1 MGESRTCSVNAHSI
15 GTYYDDQV
23 NNPAFASARHA
34 GKALIVG
41 LTLTLYACA
50 IYRPQPEVNLDSLP
64 QLRTQSEGRIRI
76 SAAVLSAQ
84 ESKRFFGVRVYDSG
98 VQPLWLSIRNQ
109 DQVPYAL
116 LAISVD
122 QNLFSPLEAA
132 YRNHYRLS
140 FFENEK
146 MNAYFI
152 QNAIAHIVPPGKTIS
167 GFFYTNKDL
176 GEKYTQV
183 ELVGP
188 KGTNPKLVSF
198 LLLVP
203 GFRAHYSTPLINLH
217 YDPKETVSYDEKGLR
232 EALERLPCCTTDAD
246 GTIDGDPIN
255 LVFVGDRDEIFSAF
269 FDRQWTM
276 AEEVDIG
283 SSWKETEAFL
293 FGTSFRH
300 APASPLYF
308 FGRRQDVTIQKPRT
322 TIVARNHVRLWRA
335 PMRFEGKP
343 VWIGQVS
350 RDIGVRF
357 TLATWNLATHRIDP
371 HVDNTREYL
380 VQDLFRSRLVTKV
393 GYVKGA
399 EPATLASPRKNLT
412 GDPYITDGLRAVLVF
427 SHNRVSESQMQALDW
442 ELPSGEE
449 FREQQRENPRL
460 ANPGG
465 QPGMFV
471 QPERP

>member
-1 MGESRTCSVNAHSI
+1 MNACLI
-15 GTYYDDQV
+15 GADYDDRAS
-23 NNPAFASARHA
+23 NSIFANPRRW

-41 LTLTLYACA
+41 LILALYACA
-50 IYRPQPEVNLDSLP
+50 IYRPRPEVDLNSLP
-64 QLRTQSEGRIRI
+64 QLRTQSDGRVRI
-76 SAAVLSAQ
+76 SAAVLSAG
-84 ESKRFFGVRVYDSG
+84 ESKRFFGVPVYDSG

-109 DQVPYAL
+109 DQVPYAFQ
-116 LAISVD
+116 AISVD
-122 QNLFSPLEAA
+122 QNLFSPLEVA
-132 YRNHYRLS
+132 YRNHHRLS
-140 FFENEK
+140 FFENER
-146 MNAYFI
+146 MNAYFL
-152 QNAIAHIVPPGKTIS
+152 QNAIGQIVPPRETVS
-167 GFFYTNKDL
+167 GFVYTNKDL

-188 KGTNPKLVSF
+188 QGTKPKLLSF
-198 LLLVP
+198 LLPVP
-203 GFRAHYSTPLINLH
+203 GFRAHYSAPLINPH
-217 YDPKETVSYDEKGLR
+217 YNPEETVSYDEKGLR
-232 EALERLPCCTTDAD
+232 EALERLPCCTTNAD
-246 GTIDGDPIN
+246 GTVDGDPIN

-308 FGRRQDVTIQKPRT
+308 YGRRQDVTIQKPRT

-335 PMRFEGKP
+335 PMRLEGKP
-343 VWIGQVS
+343 VWVGQVS

-393 GYVKGA
+393 GYVKGG

-427 SHNRVSESQMQALDW
+427 SHDRVSESEMQALDW
-442 ELPSGEE
+442 ELPSSEE
-449 FREQQRENPRL
+449 FREQQRAHPAQRE
-460 ANPGG
+460 
-465 QPGMFV
+465 
-471 QPERP
+471 